1 MTSWGT
7 RCLVRSLYGR
17 RFYSNNTPTLYSR
30 EGAGAGGGT
39 YRPDK
44 LDKWILVHYKH
55 YPSIQTVP
63 RYVDESLMNKA
74 KSKARIK
81 LSNIMMAFFAVSSL
95 AIVIF
100 AKRNM
105 HRDSVVEQG
114 MRRHEAWKKG
124 QEGTTGR
131 LTLLTGAEKEG
142 DK

>member
-1 MTSWGT
+1 MTSWCT
-7 RCLVRSLYGR
+7 RCLVKRSLYGR
-17 RFYSNNTPTLYSR
+17 FFSINRPTLYSR
-30 EGAGAGGGT
+30 EGAGGGGT

-131 LTLLTGAEKEG
+131 LTLLTGAGEEG